1 MNGIAVRLAPKLTEV
16 IPSDNRETKGSA
28 KLRGKRRF
36 ARGRT
41 SDDDYS
47 VDACARW

>member
-1 MNGIAVRLAPKLTEV
+1 VNGIAIRLAPKVTEV
-16 IPSDNRETKGSA
+16 IPARDRETKGSA

-36 ARGRT
+36 ARGGT
-41 SDDDYS
+41 PDDDDS